1 MVHAKLDKNL
11 TLLSFLNLELSNE
24 KELVLRV
31 VSQPSSGNKPREK
44 SLKNK
49 KENIQNSS
57 SSHNFKED

>member
-49 KENIQNSS
+49 KENI
-57 SSHNFKED
+57 